1 MIVFKVLKF
10 KNFLSTGNYW
20 TEINLDRTS
29 HTLVVGNNGSGK
41 STMLD
46 ALTFTLFGKAFRDIN
61 KPQLLNSINMKDCIA
76 EVFFN
81 IGNQSYRIVRGL
93 KPNIFEIYCDN
104 KLVNQDAAARDYQE
118 YLEKFILKLNYKSFT
133 QIVILGSASFVPFM
147 QLSTA
152 DRRSII
158 EDLLDIQIFS
168 NMNTVLKDNL
178 SINKTEIVDN
188 KYTIEKKTES
198 LEIQDSYIKKNSRDN
213 DHRIQELKADI
224 NKSMLQIETLNK
236 KTNEVL
242 VEIKTLQSKIQ
253 NKVEIESSVKKLN
266 QYEGQIQNNLSTAHK
281 HLSFFKNS
289 DECPTCKQKIDVDFK
304 EERIKDLTEK
314 IEQNNNGLSIAEQ
327 KAKEYQKKLDVI
339 QTTLNDIQKKQI
351 VVNTN
356 NTSISSINSYIT
368 SLNKQ
373 IADFNTVKEDL
384 INETENLNTLKEEL
398 KQLDIKKRE
407 LIETKSYYEVA
418 STLLKDTGIKTR
430 IIKQYIP
437 IINKTVNKYLSA
449 LDFFVNFTLD
459 ETFKE
464 TIKSR
469 HRDDFSYASFS
480 EGEKQRIDMSLML
493 TWRHIAKMKN
503 STNTNLLIL
512 DEVFDSSLDANG
524 TEYLMSILHL
534 LSDTNL
540 FVISHKGDIL
550 QDKFRSTIR
559 FEKINNFSR
568 MTKNE

>member
-1 MIVFKVLKF
+1 MINFKLLKY

-20 TEINLDRTS
+20 TEVALDRTS

-61 KPQLLNSINMKDCIA
+61 KPQLLNSINLKDCVV
-76 EVFFN
+76 EVFFD
-81 IGNQSYRIVRGL
+81 IGSKSYRIVRGL
-93 KPNIFEIYCDN
+93 KPNVFEIYCDN
-104 KLVNQDAAARDYQE
+104 KLVNQDAASRDYQE

-168 NMNTVLKDNL
+168 TMNTVLKDNL
-178 SINKTEIVDN
+178 SVNKADIVDN
-188 KYTIEKKTES
+188 KYMIEKKTES
-198 LEIQDSYIKKNSRDN
+198 YDIQEAHIQKNSRDN
-213 DHRIQELKADI
+213 DHRIQELNADI
-224 NKSMLQIETLNK
+224 QKSLLQIEGLNL
-236 KTNEVL
+236 KTTQVMSEV
-242 VEIKTLQSKIQ
+242 KDLQAKIQ
-253 NKVEIESSVKKLN
+253 NKGEIEANVKKLN
-266 QYEGQIQNNLSTAHK
+266 QYEGQIQTNLSIANK
-281 HLSFFKNS
+281 HLTFFKTS
-289 DECPTCKQKIDVDFK
+289 DDCPTCKQNINEEFK
-304 EERIKDLTEK
+304 HEQIKELETK
-314 IEQNNNGLSIAEQ
+314 IEQSKTGLSVAER
-327 KAKEYQKKLDVI
+327 KAEEYQKKLDYI
-339 QTTLNDIQKKQI
+339 QSTLNDIQKKQI
-351 VVNTN
+351 IINTN
-356 NTSISSINSYIT
+356 NTSVSSVNAYIN

-373 IADFNTVKEDL
+373 IAEFNTVKEDL
-384 INETENLNTLKEEL
+384 IQETEKLNNLKVEL
-398 KQLDIKKRE
+398 KQLDDRKKE
-407 LIETKSYYEVA
+407 LLETKSYYEVA
-418 STLLKDTGIKTR
+418 SSLLKDTGIKTR

-449 LDFFVNFTLD
+449 LDFFVNFNLD

-480 EGEKQRIDMSLML
+480 EGEKQRIDMALML

-550 QDKFRSTIR
+550 QDKFRSVIE

-568 MTKNE
+568 MKKK